1 MKRYWLLLL
10 SLLTLSM
17 GFSQNNKLWKGYFSY
32 NEIKDLSQS
41 TSKVFAASE
50 NAFFSQDILSG
61 TIKTTNTIDGL
72 SGQTITSFYQSPTLK
87 KSLIGYE
94 NGLMIVINEVD
105 GSMLNV
111 VDIINKSIPQNV
123 KKINHFMEYNGIV
136 YVSCDFGIVQY
147 NLATLQF
154 GDTYFIGYNGNLI
167 NITQSAV
174 FEGKIY
180 AATRYNGILSAEI
193 NNPNLNDYNQWTTI
207 ANSGWSGIET
217 FGTNLIGTTTTGS
230 LQKLSGTTFVPIT
243 QLPQPAI
250 DLRSNGTYLTITTK
264 NHVYTYNSNLIQ
276 TADIN
281 SSQIPEPALE
291 FTCATVIN
299 DLVFIGT
306 KANGLF
312 SKSFTAATFDNGT
325 PDGPFKNAI
334 FAINASTNNLWAV
347 YGGYNIDYNPFVYD
361 SFGTVNTY
369 GISKL
374 KENGW
379 LNIPYSDI
387 QAAVGQPVNSLVRI
401 TVNPNNENQV
411 YVSSYHSGLLK
422 VENEVPT
429 LLYDENN
436 SGLDPMTGTD
446 YIRTN
451 GTAFDDSGNLWV
463 TNARVAKG
471 LKVFKTNGQWQA
483 FTVDFS
489 AINVFETGRLIID
502 KNGTKWMTTVND
514 GVLAFNERYNN
525 RFKTLKETSDT
536 GNLPINDVRAM
547 AIDNRDQLWIG
558 TRKGLR
564 VLSSVDDFLSDAQMT
579 SDAIIILEENLAQEL
594 LYEQSITDIF
604 VDGANNKWIGTADSG
619 VFLVSADGQK
629 TIYHFTSNN
638 SPLPS
643 NNINDIDI
651 NGFTGEVFFATTKGM
666 VSFKGI
672 STLANDNLNNVFVYP
687 NPVRPEFTGTVKV
700 SGLMDKV
707 HVKITDIEG
716 NLVNESISEGGTIEW
731 DTTAFGK
738 YKVASGVYMIFV
750 SSDDGAETKVK
761 KVMIIR

>member
-72 SGQTITSFYQSPTLK
+72 SGQTITSFYHSPTLK

-564 VLSSVDDFLSDAQMT
+564 VLSSVDDFLSNAQMT